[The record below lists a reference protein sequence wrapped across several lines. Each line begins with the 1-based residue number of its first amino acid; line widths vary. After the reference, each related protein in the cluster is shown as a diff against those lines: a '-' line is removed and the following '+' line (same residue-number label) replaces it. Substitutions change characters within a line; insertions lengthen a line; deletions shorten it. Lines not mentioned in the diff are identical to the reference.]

1 MAFRRDLRQFIDDNR
16 NLIIGLEGFSPA
28 LLDALGAQDRRFI
41 QKQLDIQKLAGE
53 LAQNLEA
60 FLTRVW
66 SETYFSVP
74 KSFVREHF
82 WFQPHLLLPIVV
94 LKFIISLHQH
104 FYGWIHVSRDHRG
117 YSE

>member
-28 LLDALGAQDRRFI
+28 LLDAVGAQDRRFI
-41 QKQLDIQKLAGE
+41 QKQLDVQKLAGE

-66 SETYFSVP
+66 SETNFSVP
-74 KSFVREHF
+74 IK
-82 WFQPHLLLPIVV
+82 V
-94 LKFIISLHQH
+94 L
-104 FYGWIHVSRDHRG
+104 
-117 YSE
+117 